1 MIKIQRDSES
11 PQHGLYHGSKLWG
24 WKSLKKKQEQNR
36 FRELRKEKELE
47 KEGRG
52 TLHVEVNEDKD
63 LPHQKGNSAKKTK
76 ETNCRKK
83 GSSNE
88 K

>member
-1 MIKIQRDSES
+1 M
-11 PQHGLYHGSKLWG
+11 YHGSKLWG
-24 WKSLKKKQEQNR
+24 RKSLKKKQEQNR

-63 LPHQKGNSAKKTK
+63 LCHQKWMPAKKTK
-76 ETNCRKK
+76 ETNCGKK
-83 GSSNE
+83 GCS
-88 K
+88 KGK